1 MHKAVVARCFLMFV
15 LLVLLF
21 VPGSPPRVSSAAAAA
36 LPGGDGEA
44 LPEES
49 AQPLP
54 AWAVPS
60 ATWTRE
66 QIYYNSE
73 DYPGDQTQ
81 VSLQLDSSDSPHVL
95 LTLIDVP
102 GFAVGYARRDGATW
116 QISVLDTGTSPD
128 FLGLDLDSGD
138 SPHAVYVA
146 ADGHVRYA
154 RLSGS
159 QWLTETVAAGVR
171 PALALDSGDVP
182 HVVYW
187 DQAAQTLVHA
197 TRDGAG
203 WTSEVVGPA
212 VTDPYPSLAMDAQD
226 HLRLCYSGSNGKLI
240 YAAFDGSSWQQ
251 ELIAGDDGVPRDNC
265 SLALD
270 GSGNPQV
277 AFHLDIGG
285 LIGDLNYAKRETD
298 GWSVESLEL
307 YSVDG
312 GSGLLVDSAGLPHIS
327 YGLNATDYAGVYYQY
342 YDGQAWQKEYVDTG
356 IFIFDSSLA
365 FDSAGQP
372 VIVDYRRPW
381 TWVECFFHTR
391 TPDNG
396 TLSGR
401 VFQPA
406 PTGILPVPEASVT
419 AGEFPPAWTDTNG
432 DYALDLT
439 AGTYDVTFAKPDYI
453 TITKTNVLVNEN
465 EVTTVNVPL
474 IPTECWNT
482 NQVCTNEL
490 VNLIPIL
497 GIPSEVSGFLNSLC
511 TFTDR
516 RANGDDLGALTALL
530 PGLVDIVDI
539 PGLADA
545 LDVLEGFVTC
555 LEGVLYDAL
564 EAICG
569 PDAASICQ
577 QMFSRSL
584 WRIATGG
591 RSDVLIVLLKMLPDG
606 DTASPSSSPN
616 LLDAVEVHVYGPG
629 GHLGLVDGHVEH
641 TLPTSYLFRAGGAYQ
656 LAILEG
662 VTGPDELEIHGLS
675 AGSYRLILVNPQS
688 DGTGS
693 LVTYESVPT
702 AAGAVASI
710 TLDPD
715 TTDFTLALD
724 QDGDG
729 TIDDYQP
736 PDTVETVMPFAVYLP
751 LVVRH

>member
-21 VPGSPPRVSSAAAAA
+21 VPGSPPRVSSASAAAF
-36 LPGGDGEA
+36 PGGDDEA
-44 LPEES
+44 LPEEP

-60 ATWTRE
+60 ATWT
-66 QIYYNSE
+66 SE
-73 DYPGDQTQ
+73 SITTTLGFNNVY
-81 VSLQLDSSDSPHVL
+81 VSLQLDSAERPHVVFADSFNYRVWYAYRDGTEWQISVVDTGVDFDYGELDSMALDLDSSDSPH
-95 LTLIDVP
+95 
-102 GFAVGYARRDGATW
+102 
-116 QISVLDTGTSPD
+116 
-128 FLGLDLDSGD
+128 
-138 SPHAVYVA
+138 AVYA
-146 ADGHVRYA
+146 TYDGHVRYA
-154 RLSGS
+154 HLSGS
-159 QWLTETVAAGVR
+159 QWLTETVAIGHY
-171 PALALDSGDVP
+171 PTLAVGSGDVP
-182 HVVYW
+182 HIVFW
-187 DQAAQTLVHA
+187 DQAGQTLVHA
-197 TRDGAG
+197 SRDGTG
-203 WTSEVVGPA
+203 WTSEVVAPA
-212 VTDPYPSLAMDAQD
+212 VTNPYPSLVGDAQG
-226 HLRLCYSGSNGKLI
+226 HPRLCYSGPNGKLI

-251 ELIAGDDGVPRDNC
+251 ELVDGDDGLPRNNC

-270 GSGNPQV
+270 GAGSPHAIFNRTPG
-277 AFHLDIGG
+277 AEGE
-285 LIGDLNYAKRETD
+285 LIYARREAT
-298 GWSVESLEL
+298 GWSVETIDFQGVEK
-307 YSVDG
+307 G
-312 GSGLLVDSAGLPHIS
+312 NGLAIDSAGLPHITYFRS
-327 YGLNATDYAGVYYQY
+327 TWGYWGLYYQH
-342 YDGQAWQKEYVDTG
+342 YDGQAWQKDYILPG
-356 IFIFDSSLA
+356 QPAYNSSVA
-365 FDSAGQP
+365 VSSAGQP
-372 VIVDYRRPW
+372 YVAANVNYICR
-381 TWVECFFHTR
+381 FLTR
-391 TPDNG
+391 LPDNG

-419 AGEFPPAWTDTNG
+419 AGEFPHAWTNTNG

-439 AGTYDVTFAKPDYI
+439 AGIYDVTFAKPDYI

-474 IPTECWNT
+474 IPTECWT
-482 NQVCTNEL
+482 PNQVCTNEL

-591 RSDVLIVLLKMLPDG
+591 RSDTLIVLLKMLPDG
-606 DTASPSSSPN
+606 DTASPSSSPD

-688 DGTGS
+688 GGTGS

-702 AAGAVASI
+702 GAGAVASI
-710 TLDPD
+710 TLDAD

-736 PDTVETVMPFAVYLP
+736 PDSVETVMPFAVYLP